1 MGFKLNIPKLNL
13 AIEPGAVA
21 GGLAAWGEGNLE
33 VQVRGDVSLEVFFGL
48 IDRLGDLPTNPTE
61 FDGSQ
66 TQRMRSA
73 FSDFAELIT
82 GWNIEGMEP
91 TADNFRRLP
100 FPLCI
105 AIFSAWAS
113 AARLDR

>member
-1 MGFKLNIPKLNL
+1 MGFRLNIPSIHL
-13 AIEPGAVA
+13 AIEPDAVP
-21 GGLAAWGEGNLE
+21 GGMGAWGEGNLE
-33 VQVRGDVSLEVFFGL
+33 VQVRGDVSLDTFFGL
-48 IDRLGDLPTNPTE
+48 IDRLGALPTDPTT
-61 FDGSQ
+61 FDGTQ
-66 TQRMRSA
+66 AQRMRSA

-91 TADNFRRLP
+91 TADNFRKLP

-105 AIFSAWAS
+105 AVFSAWAS